1 MNNKIFD
8 TQFDDISSLTWY
20 PWVGKNYTNTP
31 LKTLVIDESLY
42 AIDGQNG
49 NYDKD
54 TDIAFREDK
63 NTIRAL
69 TENAVNGGDAAKFY
83 KNLSTFLSGNTMDN
97 KELYSNIAFYN
108 FIQRP
113 AKQVRGDIKTE
124 DFKSAWFTWLEVV
137 KVLRP
142 DVCIFCGIS
151 MQKQFPEFNIAL
163 DKTPDWEDI
172 TETDFS
178 HMGKR
183 IYPIQG
189 TFKVSDD
196 YTVKLLFVQHPSSM
210 YQPLEWRNLLEGYI
224 KNIR

>member
-1 MNNKIFD
+1 MNNKTFD
-8 TQFDDISSLTWY
+8 TQFDTIASLAWY

-31 LKTLVIDESLY
+31 LKTLVIGESLY
-42 AIDGQNG
+42 AVDEDK
-49 NYDKD
+49 NYDED

-63 NTIRAL
+63 NTVRAL
-69 TENAVNGGDAAKFY
+69 TENAVNGSDAAKFY
-83 KNLSTFLSGNTMDN
+83 KNLSTFLSGNKMDN
-97 KELYSNIAFYN
+97 KELYDNIAFYN

-142 DVCIFCGIS
+142 DVCIFCGVS
-151 MQKQFPEFNIAL
+151 MKRQFPEFNTAL
-163 DKTPDWEDI
+163 GKTPDWEDI
-172 TETDFS
+172 KETDFS
-178 HMGKR
+178 HMGRR

-210 YQPLEWRNLLEGYI
+210 YQPLEWHNLLEDYL
-224 KNIR
+224 KESVK